1 MKYKYINYIIDEFQK
16 HNPIV
21 PIEKIENVLFKYS
34 EDELY
39 RLSNA
44 IERFGVKNII
54 YNFD

>member
-21 PIEKIENVLFKYS
+21 PIEKIESVLFKYS

>member
-16 HNPIV
+16 YNPTV
-21 PIEKIENVLFKYS
+21 SIEKIESVLFKYS

>member
-16 HNPIV
+16 HNPTV
-21 PIEKIENVLFKYS
+21 PIEKIESVLFKYS

-39 RLSNA
+39 RLSNT

>member
-16 HNPIV
+16 YNLTV
-21 PIEKIENVLFKYS
+21 PIEKIESVLFKYS